1 VYFLINLSRV
11 EESMGKKW
19 DSGNEVKQTYDTYAP
34 AYEDFNHGY
43 MYERWTGRLL
53 GKAEEAGLEGDRLL
67 DIACGT
73 GLSFVTML
81 ERGWKVTGCDISPAM
96 LEIAEEKFGDR
107 AELFVADMRELPE
120 IGEFD
125 LIWAIND
132 PLNYLLSVEEL
143 EATLDGMRRNLA
155 RDGIALFD
163 VNTLVTY
170 RTFFSEEIVV
180 QQNGRQLVWKGK
192 LTPEEVTPGVF
203 AEAAF
208 EEVGAE
214 GSAHVHRQRHFSQE
228 EVEAAF
234 DRVGL
239 KCIALYGEQDGA
251 LTLGLDEN
259 LHTKAVYLVRL
270 P

>member
-1 VYFLINLSRV
+1 MSKQWSV
-11 EESMGKKW
+11 
-19 DSGNEVKQTYDTYAP
+19 GNEVRETYDTYAP

-53 GKAEEAGLEGDRLL
+53 ETAEGAGLEGDRLL

-81 ERGWKVTGCDISPAM
+81 ERGWRVTGCDISPAM
-96 LEIAEEKFGDR
+96 LEIAKEKFGDR

-120 IGEFD
+120 VGEFD

-143 EATLDGMRRNLA
+143 EAALDGMRRNLA
-155 RDGIALFD
+155 PAGIALFD
-163 VNTLVTY
+163 TNTLVTY
-170 RTFFSEEIVV
+170 RTFWSQEVV
-180 QQNGRQLVWKGK
+180 INQNGREMVWRGK
-192 LTPEEVTPGVF
+192 LSPEEVGPGIF
-203 AEAAF
+203 AEASF
-208 EEVGAE
+208 EELGAE

-228 EVEAAF
+228 EVMAAF
-234 DRVGL
+234 AAVDL
-239 KCIALYGEQDGA
+239 KCVAVFGEQDGA
-251 LTLGLDEN
+251 LSPGLDEN
-259 LHTKAVYLVRL
+259 LHTKAVYLARL

>member
-1 VYFLINLSRV
+1 MI
-11 EESMGKKW
+11 KQW
-19 DSGNEVKQTYDTYAP
+19 DEGNQVKQTYDTYAP

-53 GKAEEAGLEGDRLL
+53 EVAEAAGLKGDRLL

-96 LEIAEEKFGDR
+96 LEIAKEKFGDR
-107 AELFVADMRELPE
+107 AELFVADMRELPD

-125 LIWAIND
+125 LIWAVND
-132 PLNYLLSVEEL
+132 PLNYLLSIEEF

-155 RDGIALFD
+155 PEGIALFD
-163 VNTLVTY
+163 INTLVTY
-170 RTFFSEEIVV
+170 RTFFSQEIVV
-180 QQNGRQLVWKGK
+180 DQNGRQMVWQGK
-192 LTPEEVTPGVF
+192 LSPDEVAPGVF
-203 AEAAF
+203 AEASF

-228 EVEAAF
+228 EVLAAF
-234 DRVGL
+234 EKVGL
-239 KCIALYGEQDGA
+239 ECIAVYGEQDGV
-251 LTLGLDEN
+251 LSPGVDEN
-259 LHTKAVYLVRL
+259 LHTKAVYLSRL

>member
-1 VYFLINLSRV
+1 MS
-11 EESMGKKW
+11 KKW
-19 DSGNEVKQTYDTYAP
+19 SAGDGVRQTYDTYAP

-53 GKAEEAGLEGDRLL
+53 GKAEEAGLEGNRLL

-81 ERGWKVTGCDISPAM
+81 ERGWEVTGCDISPAM

-107 AELFVADMRELPE
+107 AELFVADMRELPHF
-120 IGEFD
+120 GEFD

-132 PLNYLLSVEEL
+132 PLNYLLSIEEF

-155 RDGIALFD
+155 RRGIALFD
-163 VNTLVTY
+163 INTLVTY
-170 RTFFSEEIVV
+170 RTFFSNEVV
-180 QQNGRQLVWKGK
+180 VNQNGRQLVWQGK

-203 AEAAF
+203 AEASF
-208 EEVGAE
+208 EEVGTE

-228 EVEAAF
+228 EVLAAF
-234 DRVGL
+234 EKVGL
-239 KCIALYGEQDGA
+239 ECIAVYGEQDGA
-251 LTLGLDEN
+251 LSPGLDED
-259 LHTKAVYLVRL
+259 LHSKAVYLGRL

>member
-1 VYFLINLSRV
+1 MSEKLI
-11 EESMGKKW
+11 G
-19 DSGNEVKQTYDTYAP
+19 GNEVRQTYDSFAP

-43 MYERWTGRLL
+43 MHERWTGKLRE
-53 GKAEEAGLEGDRLL
+53 KAEEAGLKGNRML
-67 DIACGT
+67 DVACGT
-73 GLSFVTML
+73 GLSFVTLL
-81 ERGWKVTGCDISPAM
+81 ERGWKVTGCDISPEMLAM
-96 LEIAEEKFGDR
+96 AEERFGDR

-132 PLNYLLSVEEL
+132 PLNYLLSIEEV

-155 RDGIALFD
+155 PTGVALFD
-163 VNTLVTY
+163 INTLVTY
-170 RTFFSEEIVV
+170 RTWFSQEIVV
-180 QQNGRQLVWKGK
+180 NQNGRELVWRGK
-192 LTPEEVTPGVF
+192 LTPEEVVPGIF
-203 AEAAF
+203 AEASF

-214 GSAHVHRQRHFSQE
+214 GSAHVHRQRHFAQAD
-228 EVEAAF
+228 VEAAIE
-234 DRVGL
+234 RVGL
-239 KCIALYGEQDGA
+239 ECIALYGELDGA

>member
-1 VYFLINLSRV
+1 MEKNWVA
-11 EESMGKKW
+11 
-19 DSGNEVKQTYDTYAP
+19 GNEVRLTYDSYAA

-43 MYERWTGRLL
+43 MYERWTGRLRET
-53 GKAEEAGLEGDRLL
+53 AEDAGLKGNRLL

-73 GLSFVTML
+73 GLSFVTLL
-81 ERGWKVTGCDISPAM
+81 ERGWEVTGCDISTQM
-96 LEIAEEKFGDR
+96 LAIAEERFGDR
-107 AELFVADMRELPE
+107 AELFVADMRELPVV
-120 IGEFD
+120 GEFD

-155 RDGIALFD
+155 PTGIVLFD

-170 RTFFSEEIVV
+170 RTFFSQEVV
-180 QQNGRQLVWKGK
+180 VNQNGRHMVWQGK
-192 LTPEEVTPGVF
+192 LTPEEVAPGIF
-203 AEAAF
+203 AEASF

-214 GSAHVHRQRHFSQE
+214 GSAHVHRQRHFAQAD
-228 EVEAAF
+228 VEGAIERA
-234 DRVGL
+234 GL
-239 KCIALYGEQDGA
+239 ECIALYGELDGA

-259 LHTKAVYLVRL
+259 LHTKAVYLLRL

>member
-1 VYFLINLSRV
+1 
-11 EESMGKKW
+11 MGKKW
-19 DSGNEVKQTYDTYAP
+19 AAGNEARQTYDTYAP

-53 GKAEEAGLEGDRLL
+53 EKAVEAGLEGNRLL

-81 ERGWKVTGCDISPAM
+81 ERGWQVTGCDISPAM

-155 RDGIALFD
+155 PAGIALFD
-163 VNTLVTY
+163 INTLVTY
-170 RTFFSEEIVV
+170 RTFFSQEVV
-180 QQNGRQLVWKGK
+180 VNQNGRRLVWKGK

-214 GSAHVHRQRHFSQE
+214 GSAHVHRQRHFSQA
-228 EVEAAF
+228 EVEGAF
-234 DRVGL
+234 GRVGL

>member
-1 VYFLINLSRV
+1 
-11 EESMGKKW
+11 MGKQW
-19 DSGNEVKQTYDTYAP
+19 DAGDEVRLTYDSYAP

-53 GKAEEAGLEGDRLL
+53 ETAEAAGLQGDRLL

-96 LEIAEEKFGDR
+96 LEIAKERFGDR
-107 AELFVADMRELPE
+107 AELFVADMRELPD

-125 LIWAIND
+125 LIWAVND
-132 PLNYLLSVEEL
+132 PLNYLLSIEEF
-143 EATLDGMRRNLA
+143 EAALDGMRRNLA
-155 RDGIALFD
+155 PRGIALFD
-163 VNTLVTY
+163 INTLVTY
-170 RTFFSEEIVV
+170 RTFFSQEIVV
-180 QQNGRQLVWKGK
+180 NQNDRQLVWQGK
-192 LTPEEVTPGVF
+192 LSPEEVTPGMF
-203 AEAAF
+203 AEASF

-234 DRVGL
+234 KKVGL
-239 KCIALYGEQDGA
+239 ECIAVYGEQDGA
-251 LTLGLDEN
+251 LSPGLDEN
-259 LHTKAVYLVRL
+259 LHTKAVYLSRL

>member
-1 VYFLINLSRV
+1 MN
-11 EESMGKKW
+11 KQW
-19 DSGNEVKQTYDTYAP
+19 DAGDEVRLTYDTYAP
-34 AYEDFNHGY
+34 AYEDFNRGY

-53 GKAEEAGLEGDRLL
+53 KAAEEAGLTGNRLL

-96 LEIAEEKFGDR
+96 LEIAKEKYGDR
-107 AELFVADMRELPE
+107 AELFVADMRELPD

-125 LIWAIND
+125 LIWAVND
-132 PLNYLLSVEEL
+132 PLNYLLSVEEF

-155 RDGIALFD
+155 PSGIALFD
-163 VNTLVTY
+163 INTLVTY
-170 RTFFSEEIVV
+170 RNFFSKEIVV
-180 QQNGRQLVWKGK
+180 DQNGRQMIWRGK

-203 AEAAF
+203 AEASF

-214 GSAHVHRQRHFSQE
+214 GSAHVHRQRHFSRE

-234 DRVGL
+234 EKVGL
-239 KCIALYGEQDGA
+239 ECIAVYGELNGD
-251 LTLGLDEN
+251 LSPGLDED
-259 LHTKAVYLVRL
+259 LHTKAVYLSRL

>member
-1 VYFLINLSRV
+1 MISD
-11 EESMGKKW
+11 KW
-19 DSGNEVKQTYDTYAP
+19 SAGDEVRLTYDTYAP

-43 MYERWTGRLL
+43 MYERWTKRLL
-53 GKAEEAGLEGDRLL
+53 ETAEAAGLEGNRLL

-73 GLSFVTML
+73 GLSFVTLL

-96 LEIAEEKFGDR
+96 LDIAKEKFGDR
-107 AELFVADMRELPE
+107 AELFVADMRELPD

-155 RDGIALFD
+155 PRGIALFD
-163 VNTLVTY
+163 INTLVTY
-170 RTFFSEEIVV
+170 RTFFSQEVV
-180 QQNGRQLVWKGK
+180 VNQNGRQLVWQGK
-192 LTPEEVTPGVF
+192 LSPEEVTPGVF
-203 AEAAF
+203 AEASF

-214 GSAHVHRQRHFSQE
+214 GSAHVHRQRHFGQE

-234 DRVGL
+234 EKVGL
-239 KCIALYGEQDGA
+239 ECVALYGELDGA
-251 LTLGLDEN
+251 LSLGLDEN
-259 LHTKAVYLVRL
+259 LHTKAVYLARL

>member
-1 VYFLINLSRV
+1 MS
-11 EESMGKKW
+11 KKW
-19 DSGNEVKQTYDTYAP
+19 SDGDGVRLTYDTYAP

-53 GKAEEAGLEGDRLL
+53 GTAEAAGLKGDRLL

-96 LEIAEEKFGDR
+96 LEIAKEKFGDK
-107 AELFVADMRELPE
+107 AELFVADMRELPD

-125 LIWAIND
+125 LIWAVND
-132 PLNYLLSVEEL
+132 PLNYLLSIEEL

-155 RDGIALFD
+155 PQGIALFD
-163 VNTLVTY
+163 INTLVTY
-170 RTFFSEEIVV
+170 RTFFSREIVV
-180 QQNGRQLVWKGK
+180 DKDGRQLVWQGK
-192 LTPEEVTPGVF
+192 LSPEEVSPGVF
-203 AEAAF
+203 AEASF

-234 DRVGL
+234 EKVGL
-239 KCIALYGEQDGA
+239 ERIAVYGEQDGA
-251 LTLGLDEN
+251 LSPGLDEN
-259 LHTKAVYLVRL
+259 LHTKAVYLSRL

>member
-1 VYFLINLSRV
+1 
-11 EESMGKKW
+11 MGKKW
-19 DSGNEVKQTYDTYAP
+19 TAGNEVQQTYDSYAS

-53 GKAEEAGLEGDRLL
+53 EKAEEAGLEGNRLL

-73 GLSFVTML
+73 GFSFVTLL
-81 ERGWKVTGCDISPAM
+81 ERGWRVTGCDISPQMMA
-96 LEIAEEKFGDR
+96 IAEERFGDR

-155 RDGIALFD
+155 PTGIALFD

-170 RTFFSEEIVV
+170 RTFFSEEVV
-180 QQNGRQLVWKGK
+180 VDQNGRHMVWQGK
-192 LTPEEVTPGVF
+192 LTPEEVAPGIF
-203 AEAAF
+203 AEASF
-208 EEVGAE
+208 EEVGVAS
-214 GSAHVHRQRHFSQE
+214 SAHVHRQRHFSQAD
-228 EVEAAF
+228 VEGAIGRA
-234 DRVGL
+234 GL
-239 KCIALYGEQDGA
+239 ECIALYGELDGA

>member
-1 VYFLINLSRV
+1 
-11 EESMGKKW
+11 MKKW
-19 DSGNEVKQTYDTYAP
+19 TAGNEVQLTYDSYAP

-43 MYERWTGRLL
+43 MYERWTGRLRE
-53 GKAEEAGLEGDRLL
+53 KAEEAGLEGNRLL

-73 GLSFVTML
+73 GLSFVTLL
-81 ERGWKVTGCDISPAM
+81 ERGWEVTGCDISPQM
-96 LEIAEEKFGDR
+96 LAIAEEEFGDR

-155 RDGIALFD
+155 PNGVALFD

-170 RTFFSEEIVV
+170 RTFFSQEVV
-180 QQNGRQLVWKGK
+180 VNQNGRHMVWQGK
-192 LTPEEVTPGVF
+192 LTPEEVAPGVF
-203 AEAAF
+203 AEASF

-214 GSAHVHRQRHFSQE
+214 GSAHVHRQRHFAQAD
-228 EVEAAF
+228 VEGAIERA
-234 DRVGL
+234 GL
-239 KCIALYGEQDGA
+239 KCIALYGELDGA

-259 LHTKAVYLVRL
+259 LHTKAVYLLRL

>member
-1 VYFLINLSRV
+1 MNKQWKAGDGVR
-11 EESMGKKW
+11 
-19 DSGNEVKQTYDTYAP
+19 QTYDTYAP
-34 AYEDFNHGY
+34 AYEDFNRGY

-53 GKAEEAGLEGDRLL
+53 EVALEAGLKGDRLL

-81 ERGWKVTGCDISPAM
+81 KRGWKVTGCDISPAM
-96 LEIAEEKFGDR
+96 LEIAKEKFGEQAD
-107 AELFVADMRELPE
+107 LFVADMRELPD

-125 LIWAIND
+125 LIWAVND

-155 RDGIALFD
+155 PEGIALFD
-163 VNTLVTY
+163 INTLVTY
-170 RTFFSEEIVV
+170 RNFWSSEVRLEED
-180 QQNGRQLVWKGK
+180 GRQFVWRGE
-192 LTPEEVTPGVF
+192 LSPEEVVPGVF
-203 AEAAF
+203 AEASF

-228 EVEAAF
+228 EVEAALKK
-234 DRVGL
+234 VGL
-239 KCIALYGEQDGA
+239 DCIAVYGEQDGA
-251 LTLGLDEN
+251 LSPGLDEN
-259 LHTKAVYLVRL
+259 LHTKAGYLSRL